1 MPAHLDIALLICAG
15 LVALG
20 IVTSLL
26 SFRFGAP
33 LLLVFLLLGLSAGED
48 GVVGIP
54 FDDAGVAYT
63 ICTVA
68 LALVLFDSGCGTSL
82 ASFRL
87 AARPA
92 LALATLGVALTAVL
106 VALPAHYLL
115 GMDWITALLLG
126 AVVSST
132 DAAAV
137 FFLLRVGGVEVRD
150 RVRST
155 LEIESGSND
164 PMSIFLALV
173 LLGLAT
179 HAGALAADW
188 SLAWR
193 FLHQMGGGLLL
204 GLAGGYGIGAALARL
219 KLERELL
226 PLLALSLALCLFALT
241 NLVGGSGFLAVYVAG
256 LVVGNRAL
264 PAIGM
269 LRRFQAAFT
278 WLAQIAMF
286 ITLGM
291 LATPS
296 EFLPLLGPGLLLG
309 TALIVVGRPLAVWL
323 SLLPFGFS
331 GREIGFVGWVG
342 LRGAVSLLLGMLP
355 ILHGLEGGR
364 DLFNLAFIIV
374 LMSLLIQG
382 WTLAPVARWLGQVV
396 PARRGPVER
405 EALDLP
411 GLAGHDLVC
420 YRIMRDS
427 PIARGAS
434 LPRWSRPSLVVRGAE
449 VLRLREAGPLRPGDL
464 VYLFAAEDRIPLL
477 DRIFA
482 AERAPTADDRE
493 FFGDFALE
501 ADVTVGELAE
511 GYGFGPDGRD
521 PRQSLVDAVALEFDG
536 APTVGDRLP
545 LGPVDVIVRALDEHG
560 RIAELGLHLAPPR
573 RA

>member
-15 LVALG
+15 LVAIG

-48 GVVGIP
+48 GLVGIP
-54 FDDAGVAYT
+54 FDNAGAAY
-63 ICTVA
+63 ILCTVA
-68 LALVLFDSGCGTSL
+68 LALVLFDSGCGTRL

-92 LALATLGVALTAVL
+92 LMLATLGVALTTGL
-106 VALPAHYLL
+106 LALLAHYAL
-115 GMDWITALLLG
+115 GMDWFTALLLG
-126 AVVSST
+126 SIVSST

-155 LEIESGSND
+155 LEVESGCND
-164 PMSIFLALV
+164 PMSIFLTFTLIGIATSVGEPV
-173 LLGLAT
+173 LG
-179 HAGALAADW
+179 W
-188 SLAWR
+188 SLAFE
-193 FLHQMGGGLLL
+193 FLHEMGGGVVL
-204 GLAGGYGIGAALARL
+204 GLAGGFGIGAALSRL
-219 KLERELL
+219 RLERELL
-226 PLLALSLALCLFALT
+226 PLLALSQALCLFALT
-241 NLVGGSGFLAVYVAG
+241 NLLGGSGFLAVYVAG
-256 LVVGNRAL
+256 LVVGNRAV

-291 LATPS
+291 LATPR
-296 EFLPLLGPGLLLG
+296 EFLPLLGSGLLLG
-309 TALIVVGRPLAVWL
+309 GGLILVGRPLAVWIA
-323 SLLPFGFS
+323 LLPLGFGA
-331 GREIGFVGWVG
+331 REIGFVSWVG

-355 ILHGLEGGR
+355 LLHGLEGGR

-427 PIARGAS
+427 PVARGAD
-434 LPRWSRPSLVVRGAE
+434 LPRWSRPSLVVRGRE
-449 VLRLREAGPLRPGDL
+449 VLRLRESGPLRPGDL

-501 ADVTVGELAE
+501 PDVTVGELAE
-511 GYGFGPDGRD
+511 GYSFGTGGRD
-521 PRQSLVDAVALEFDG
+521 ARQTLVAAMAQEFDG
-536 APTVGDRLP
+536 APTVGDRIA
-545 LGPVDVIVRALDEHG
+545 LGPVDVIVRALDDSG
-560 RIAELGLHLAPPR
+560 RIAELGLRLAPPR
-573 RA
+573 RH

>member
-48 GVVGIP
+48 GLAGVP
-54 FDDAGVAYT
+54 FDDAGIAYI

-106 VALPAHYLL
+106 LALPAHYLL
-115 GMDWITALLLG
+115 GMDWLTALLLG
-126 AVVSST
+126 AIVSST

-137 FFLLRVGGVEVRD
+137 FFLLRVGGVEVRG

-155 LEIESGSND
+155 LEVESGSND
-164 PMSIFLALV
+164 PMSIFLTFT
-173 LLGLAT
+173 LLGIAT
-179 HAGALAADW
+179 TASAPALDW
-188 SLAWR
+188 SLAWH
-193 FLHQMGGGLLL
+193 FLHQMGGGVLL
-204 GLAGGYGIGAALARL
+204 GLAGGHGIAAALARL
-219 KLERELL
+219 RLERELL
-226 PLLALSLALCLFALT
+226 PLLALSLAICLYALA
-241 NLVGGSGFLAVYVAG
+241 NLLGGSGFLAVYVAG
-256 LVVGNRAL
+256 LVVGNRGL

-296 EFLPLLGPGLLLG
+296 EFLPLLGAGVLLG
-309 TALIVVGRPLAVWL
+309 AALILVARPLAVWIT
-323 SLLPFGFS
+323 LLPFGFNR
-331 GREIGFVGWVG
+331 REIGFVGWVG
-342 LRGAVSLLLGMLP
+342 LRGAVSLLLGMVP

-382 WTLAPVARWLGQVV
+382 WTLGPVARWLGQVV

-427 PIARGAS
+427 PVAQGAN
-434 LPRWSRPSLVVRGAE
+434 LPRWSRPSLVVRGKE
-449 VLRLREAGPLRPGDL
+449 VLRLRESGPLRPGDL
-464 VYLFAAEDRIPLL
+464 VYLFAPEDRIALL

-493 FFGDFALE
+493 FFGDFAIE

-511 GYGFGPDGRD
+511 GYGFAPGGRD
-521 PRQSLVDAVALEFDG
+521 TRQTLVAAMTAEFDG
-536 APTVGDRLP
+536 VPTVGDRLA
-545 LGPVDVIVRALDEHG
+545 LGPVDVIVRALDDNG
-560 RIAELGLHLAPPR
+560 QVAELGLHLAPPR
-573 RA
+573 RS